1 MDKIKL
7 TPEEMRDLGN
17 ISKYETV
24 SGPVYAQLITYKALP
39 YPLPEK
45 FQKQLKACGRWNGE
59 APAGDIVELY
69 KLEKKMRDMFGVY
82 ITRPFIQPRRSL

>member
-7 TPEEMRDLGN
+7 TPEEMRKLVD
-17 ISKYETV
+17 ISEHEAI

-59 APAGDIVELY
+59 APEGDIVGLY
-69 KLEKKMRDMFGVY
+69 TLEKKMRDMFGVY

>member
-1 MDKIKL
+1 MIKL
-7 TPEEMRDLGN
+7 TPEEMRNLVDV
-17 ISKYETV
+17 SKYESV

-59 APAGDIVELY
+59 APEGDIVGLY
-69 KLEKKMRDMFGVY
+69 TLEKKMRVMFGVY
-82 ITRPFIQPRRSL
+82 VTSPFIQPRRYL